1 MQNSDGSDSVV
12 NASDKKDTEHEG
24 NKTEGGTLEKRGETG
39 PRPPVSPPSND
50 KKPGWLPTWFKKNG
64 RTSTD
69 VGFRDDFT
77 EVDEYRL
84 PLWAKASHIFLTSFI
99 IIIIG
104 WACIAKIDK
113 IVKAQGKF
121 VTTGQEIVIRTLV
134 DSIVESMDVHIGQVV
149 KKGQKILTLDPTFTN
164 SDLSQIKIKIE
175 NAKAI
180 IYRIQ
185 CELNNETYKIP
196 QEDPYGIQM
205 LQYNIFKQR
214 TSEFNSKLNSFDM
227 QISSANEASRSASAQ
242 LVELNKQIEYADQIR
257 KMRKEVFEA
266 GYDTKLNL
274 LQAENEYST
283 YKNQAEMLQKTIAES
298 NYAKQQVESEKNVYI
313 NNWKKDLTTEQ
324 AQYKNELDTNMEQ
337 LSKAERLSQL
347 VDITVPQ
354 ECVVLEIGKISI
366 GSIAK
371 TGEALMTLI
380 PLNEPIEAEVH
391 IAPKDIGFIRQGDTC
406 KIKID
411 AFPFQ
416 KHGGLAGVL
425 KSIGEDTVYDE
436 ARRNEG
442 PFYLGRITLK
452 SEKLKNVPEDTRLM
466 PGMSLAAEIV
476 VGQRTVI
483 SYLLYPMISV
493 FDESIRE
500 P

>member
-1 MQNSDGSDSVV
+1 MHNKDDKESVV
-12 NASDKKDTEHEG
+12 NGSDTKDIEREEKKIEG
-24 NKTEGGTLEKRGETG
+24 VMPERREEIAPQPSLVSLQQNKKA
-39 PRPPVSPPSND
+39 
-50 KKPGWLPTWFKKNG
+50 PGWFKRWIKKKNAP
-64 RTSTD
+64 TD
-69 VGFRDDFT
+69 IGFRDDFT
-77 EVDEYRL
+77 EVDEFQL
-84 PLWAKASHIFLTSFI
+84 PIWARASQVILTSFFI
-99 IIIIG
+99 ILII
-104 WACIAKIDK
+104 WACVAKIDK
-113 IVKAQGKF
+113 IVKSQGKF

-134 DSIVESMDVHIGQVV
+134 DSIVESIDVHIGQVV
-149 KKGQKILTLDPTFTN
+149 KKDQKILTLDPTFTN

-185 CELNNETYKIP
+185 CELNHETYKIP
-196 QEDPYGIQM
+196 QEDPFGIQM

-214 TSEFNSKLNSFDM
+214 TSEFNSKLTSFDI
-227 QISSANEASRSASAQ
+227 QISSAQEASRSASAQ
-242 LVELNKQIEYADQIR
+242 LVELKKQIEYADQIR

-274 LQAENEYST
+274 LQAENDYST
-283 YKNQAEMLQKTIAES
+283 YKNQAEMLQKTISES
-298 NYAKQQVESEKNVYI
+298 NFSKQQLESEKNVYI

-324 AQYKNELDTNMEQ
+324 AQYKNELDTNLEQ
-337 LSKAERLSQL
+337 LAKAERLSQL

-354 ECVVLEIGKISI
+354 ECVVLEIGKISV

-416 KHGGLAGVL
+416 KHGGLTGVL
-425 KSIGEDTVYDE
+425 KSIGEDTVFDE
-436 ARRNEG
+436 TRRNEG
-442 PFYLGRITLK
+442 PFYLARISLQ
-452 SEKLKNVPEDTRLM
+452 SQKLKNVPEDTRLM
-466 PGMSLAAEIV
+466 PGMSLSAEIV
-476 VGQRTVI
+476 VGERTVI